1 MPSSGWFEDPLGRHE
16 KRFFNGVVWTS
27 AVQDGDM
34 RGVDVISSDGS
45 PRAHLPEGTVLAPQ
59 YVVVAAQQPGN
70 APAVAALTLG
80 VVGAVLAFSA
90 PFGWVLGVICGV
102 LALILGAVG
111 LIKASGGASH
121 SGLAVSGVVLGLI
134 ASVVAIHT
142 ASDYYRVIHA
152 VDQQLAAQ
160 ASIPVVDADPVA
172 DHVHVSR
179 CYEIADGTRN
189 PVALGTVVNESG
201 HTRSLKVTVAFKLGH
216 ITVYGYGITG
226 PVVPGE
232 QASFFARAGESMF
245 TPSSCAPARPPHPIP

>member
-1 MPSSGWFEDPLGRHE
+1 MPSSGWFDDPLGRHE
-16 KRFFNGVVWTS
+16 KRFFNGMVWTS
-27 AVQDGDM
+27 EVQDGDM
-34 RGVDVISSDGS
+34 RSVDVISSVES
-45 PRAHLPEGTVLAPQ
+45 PRAHLPDGTVLAPQ
-59 YVVVAAQQPGN
+59 RVVVAAQQPGD

-80 VVGAVLAFSA
+80 IVGAVLAFSA

-102 LALILGAVG
+102 LALILGTVG
-111 LIKASGGASH
+111 LVKASGGASH

-142 ASDYYRVIHA
+142 ASDYYRVVHA

-160 ASIPVVDADPVA
+160 ASIPVVDVDPVA

-201 HTRSLKVTVAFKLGH
+201 HRRSLKVTVAFRLRQ

-226 PVVPGE
+226 PVDQGE
-232 QASFFARAGESMF
+232 QTSFFARAGGSMF
-245 TPSSCAPARPPHPIP
+245 TPSSCVPARPPHPIP